1 MQDNRIDD
9 QTLER
14 QPVGTNADGI
24 PSLST
29 APANPPEP
37 TPAPLPEQ
45 IDAACNRIAPV
56 WPLDRFVA
64 VNPFHGLRDQRFE
77 QAAETMRRIAG
88 ARMYM
93 PRSYYREQIEAGRI
107 TDADL
112 DAAAARCGSDLSAAE
127 LRQAAAVD
135 ATPPSASPA
144 ATQAAPQ
151 AASQSATLSA
161 PLSAQVP
168 LLTSVLDELDAD
180 DWSSFVVERISH
192 HCAAYFDMGQ
202 ATWKRP
208 WQGMSLYESWR
219 RFAAMDYSTTMMGQG
234 GMRARVKALP
244 ESPRDCIESAIRR
257 LGIPAGA
264 ALDYMHAALMDIG
277 GWAAWTRLLRWEQEL
292 TGGEDETIVELLA
305 IRLAW
310 DVLVYE
316 HKASPE
322 LSKRWRE
329 VCKRLSRG
337 KPAAKPTPE
346 PQHIEHILL
355 TAFELSYQR
364 QLMADLRNGAD
375 TNGANGERPST
386 QRPVI
391 QAAFCIDVRSEVM
404 RRAFETICPKAQ
416 TLGFAGF
423 FGVPIEH
430 VPFGAVEP
438 RSHMPVLLTPTY
450 RVCSEV
456 HDADRDE
463 AEQALETQRR
473 RTGISKSWK
482 AFKMGASS
490 CFSFVEAAGLL
501 LYAPKIIA
509 DSFGW
514 GRPVAAPDDLHLD
527 APQQQR
533 VGPSLDVPN
542 HGACSREGL
551 VTPGSS
557 YGSADGSAHEP
568 VHQHQH
574 DHGQAQG
581 AIPGGEQAESPAQ
594 APSARTPGIPEA
606 ERVDLAEGI
615 LRAMSMT
622 DNFARLVLLVGH
634 GSTVVNN
641 PHATGLDCG
650 ACGGMTG
657 EASARV
663 GAALLN
669 DPKVRRGVAERG
681 IRIPDDTWFIGAQH
695 DTCVDEIRLY
705 DTAVLPGEYAEE
717 LAQLRSWLQQA
728 GELTRL
734 SRAALLGLE
743 HRSRQA
749 ITANIR
755 HRSRDWSQVR
765 PEWGLAGCAAFIAA
779 PRERTRGLDL
789 GGRTFLHDYDWTGD
803 TGFGVLELIMTAPMV
818 VAAWINLQYY
828 GSTTD
833 NRRFGSGNKVLH
845 NVVGGAIGVLEGNAG
860 DLRVGLPMQSL
871 HDGKRWVHEPMRLSV
886 YLQAPQAPIDDIIA
900 KHQLVQEMLDNG
912 WMHLF
917 RMDDEG
923 GIQQRI
929 PHEGWQAVPSH

>member
-1 MQDNRIDD
+1 MNMRDIHIDD

-14 QPVGTNADGI
+14 TLVQAEGHD
-24 PSLST
+24 LS
-29 APANPPEP
+29 
-37 TPAPLPEQ
+37 PLPADPGTAVLSRPASLPAQ

-64 VNPFHGLRDQRFE
+64 VNPFHGLRDQDFE

-93 PRSYYREQIEAGRI
+93 PRSYYREHIDSGRI

-112 DAAAARCGSDLSAAE
+112 TEAAARCGSDLSPSAI
-127 LRQAAAVD
+127 RKAAASD
-135 ATPPSASPA
+135 IPHPSP
-144 ATQAAPQ
+144 T
-151 AASQSATLSA
+151 
-161 PLSAQVP
+161 VP

-192 HCAAYFDMGQ
+192 HCAAFFDMGQ

-208 WQGMSLYESWR
+208 WTGMSLYASWR
-219 RFAAMDYSTTMMGQG
+219 RFAALDYSTTMMGQD
-234 GMRARVKALP
+234 GMRARVKSLP
-244 ESPRDCIESAIRR
+244 QAPRDCIESAIRR
-257 LGIPAGA
+257 LGIPEDA

-292 TGGEDETIVELLA
+292 AGGEDETIVELLA

-322 LSKRWRE
+322 LIRRWRE

-346 PQHIEHILL
+346 PQRIEHILL

-364 QLMADLRNGAD
+364 QLMAYLNRARSADSDDLSA
-375 TNGANGERPST
+375 SV
-386 QRPVI
+386 QRPVV
-391 QAAFCIDVRSEVM
+391 QAAFCIDVRSEVV

-430 VPFGAVEP
+430 VPFGAVAP
-438 RSHMPVLLTPTY
+438 RSHMPVLLRPKY

-456 HDADRDE
+456 HGADSDE

-490 CFSFVEAAGLL
+490 CFSFVEAAGLF

-527 APQQQR
+527 APQEKR

-542 HGACSREGL
+542 RGACSAQ
-551 VTPGSS
+551 GS
-557 YGSADGSAHEP
+557 
-568 VHQHQH
+568 VHGHAH
-574 DHGQAQG
+574 DHDT
-581 AIPGGEQAESPAQ
+581 
-594 APSARTPGIPEA
+594 SASIGIPEA

-657 EASARV
+657 EASARI

-669 DPKVRRGVAERG
+669 DPKVREGVAERG

-705 DTAVLPGEYAEE
+705 DTEVLPGEYAEE
-717 LAQLRSWLQQA
+717 LAQLRSWLTQA

-818 VAAWINLQYY
+818 VAGWINLQYY

-871 HDGKRWVHEPMRLSV
+871 HNGKRWVHEPMRLSV

-900 KHQLVQEMLDNG
+900 KHQLVREMLDNG
-912 WMHLF
+912 WLHLF
-917 RMDDEG
+917 RIDDEG
-923 GIQQRI
+923 GSHQRI
-929 PHEGWQAVPSH
+929 PAQGWQPVPTH

>member
-1 MQDNRIDD
+1 MNMQDNRIDD

-14 QPVGTNADGI
+14 QPIGINADGT
-24 PSLST
+24 PAMSM

-135 ATPPSASPA
+135 ATPPSV
-144 ATQAAPQ
+144 
-151 AASQSATLSA
+151 

-219 RFAAMDYSTTMMGQG
+219 RFAALDYSTTMMGQG

-244 ESPRDCIESAIRR
+244 ELPRDCIDSAIRR
-257 LGIPAGA
+257 LGIPADA

-292 TGGEDETIVELLA
+292 IGGEDETIVELLA

-355 TAFELSYQR
+355 TAFELGYQR
-364 QLMADLRNGAD
+364 QLMTDLRNGAN
-375 TNGANGERPST
+375 TNGAHGERLAT

-404 RRAFETICPKAQ
+404 RRSFETICPRAQ

-430 VPFGAVEP
+430 VPFGAVAP
-438 RSHMPVLLTPTY
+438 RSHMPVLLTPKY

-456 HDADRDE
+456 HGADTEE
-463 AEQALETQRR
+463 AEQALATQRR

-527 APQQQR
+527 APLEKR

-542 HGACSREGL
+542 HGACSSR
-551 VTPGSS
+551 
-557 YGSADGSAHEP
+557 GSAPDSAHD
-568 VHQHQH
+568 HAH
-574 DHGQAQG
+574 DHSHHHRSG
-581 AIPGGEQAESPAQ
+581 I
-594 APSARTPGIPEA
+594 GIPEA

-657 EASARV
+657 EASARI

-669 DPKVRRGVAERG
+669 DPKVRQGVAERG

-779 PRERTRGLDL
+779 PRERTHGLDL

-803 TGFGVLELIMTAPMV
+803 SGFGVLELIMTAPMV
-818 VAAWINLQYY
+818 VAGWINLQYY

-900 KHQLVQEMLDNG
+900 KHPLVREMLDNG
-912 WMHLF
+912 WLHLF
-917 RMDDEG
+917 RMDDDG

-929 PHEGWQAVPSH
+929 PHAGWQAVPSQ